1 LERVIEERKRFA
13 SVLRLQQVLNLMG
26 EEETRTAF
34 NSGVEGTVKLEKE
47 ELDHLDELYKIISPE
62 RGSR

>member
-1 LERVIEERKRFA
+1 
-13 SVLRLQQVLNLMG
+13 MG